1 MVGDWGGIR
10 LGGQYDSYVL
20 CVFCEYGSNYM
31 QSMGVG
37 GDGGTWVI
45 RLVSLG

>member
-1 MVGDWGGIR
+1 MVGNGGV
-10 LGGQYDSYVL
+10 LGQEGGMIHMY
-20 CVFCEYGSNYM
+20 CGVFCEYGSDYM
-31 QSMGVG
+31 QSMGVE